1 MSLLYILW
9 LRVLKSWIIW
19 HLYLTR
25 HLALKLFDHFH
36 ETVPELDVL
45 RHRNKEIGTDG
56 ALRAIEEMVQV
67 LSEDQWSSFANTA
80 WVIWRCRSEM
90 AYKGFTP
97 AREKFSRYFSQIN

>member
-1 MSLLYILW
+1 MRNHYNISKKIFTSLLYILW

-45 RHRNKEIGTDG
+45 RHRNEEIGTDG

-67 LSEDQWSSFANTA
+67 S
-80 WVIWRCRSEM
+80 
-90 AYKGFTP
+90 
-97 AREKFSRYFSQIN
+97 